1 MGIERGAR
9 STILPGVNF
18 RSKARGLPYRL
29 DRSVWA
35 RAKRA
40 RPPRHVR
47 IHTAGTD
54 PVLDL
59 DRVWKAE
66 VSIIPWLQRHLDLE
80 GARVVEYGCG
90 DGQVSRSLAPYVG
103 SVLGLDIDRD
113 MVELGRRKVEEAQIG
128 NVDLQVH
135 PLEDILDVFRS
146 LKGKVD
152 LVLLYAV
159 LEHLTVAERLDVL
172 HASRELAE
180 PDGLIVVVESPN
192 RLISLDSHS
201 SHLPYLNWLPDEVAR
216 LYADRSPR
224 QDYREGLL
232 AARERGSA
240 DEAEWWVR
248 FGRGVSFHEFELV
261 FGDLSSH
268 LLAGDYETVLWPG
281 RPLQPEELPLSAD
294 LGRQRPDLA
303 PIWSRHWLDF
313 ILSPVPLI
321 NKPRFVRP
329 WPMGT
334 ENCTAVEYASW
345 GGLRLRGRRSRL
357 FVNPDRPTR
366 RLVAGFTCLPGE
378 AVLTVESG
386 GYPVAEVRTMS
397 TSEHMRYIDVAWEGD
412 VDNLVL
418 RTSTDTWLRLVA
430 PEG

>member
-1 MGIERGAR
+1 MDGRVSSILLGVTLRSMAR
-9 STILPGVNF
+9 RLRN
-18 RSKARGLPYRL
+18 RL
-29 DRSVWA
+29 DRSP
-35 RAKRA
+35 RTPRI
-40 RPPRHVR
+40 PPGPPKHVR
-47 IHTAGTD
+47 IHTEGTD

-59 DRVWKAE
+59 DRVWTAE
-66 VSIIPWLQRHLDLE
+66 VSIIPWLQRHLQLA

-90 DGQVSRSLAPYVG
+90 DGQVSCSLAPHVG
-103 SVLGLDIDRD
+103 SVVGLDIDRS
-113 MVELGRRKVEEAQIG
+113 MVELGRRKVETAQIQ
-128 NVDLQVH
+128 NVDLQFH
-135 PLEDILDVFRS
+135 PLEDIVDVFKS
-146 LKGKVD
+146 FKGTVD
-152 LVLLYAV
+152 IVLLYAV
-159 LEHLTVAERLDVL
+159 LEHLTIAERFEVL
-172 HASRELAE
+172 RASRELAE

-201 SHLPYLNWLPDEVAR
+201 SHLPYLNWLPDELAR

-224 QDYREGLL
+224 QDYREGFI
-232 AARERGSA
+232 AARERGAA

-248 FGRGVSFHEFELV
+248 FGRGVSFHEFELM

-268 LLAGDYETVLWPG
+268 MRAGDYETVLWPA

-294 LGRQRPDLA
+294 LRRQRPDLS

-313 ILSPVPLI
+313 ILSPVPI
-321 NKPRFVRP
+321 SEKPRFVRP

-334 ENCTAVEYASW
+334 ENSEDVEYAPW
-345 GGLRLRGRRSRL
+345 GGIHLRGPRSRL

-386 GYPVAEVRTMS
+386 GQPLAEVRTS
-397 TSEHMRYIDVAWEGD
+397 SNLEYPRYIDVAWEED
-412 VDNLVL
+412 VHNLDL
-418 RTSTDTWLRLVA
+418 RMSTDAWMILVA